1 MSQNDKQWWHL
12 TCQSASK
19 SIKQTR
25 EWANGITLARRA
37 RDGRIDVD
45 GPKLSCTAIVGS
57 HTKIKDYYTC
67 SFELDMST
75 SPVTLTKH
83 GCGCKYK

>member
-19 SIKQTR
+19 STKQTR

-37 RDGRIDVD
+37 RDVRIDVD